1 MTISELEMR
10 EEEEEEGEKVVIPCI
25 HHKTASQGL
34 AQLVVTEEIEE
45 VLIYYLDNVRKKIV
59 LAEKICKD
67 KFFLSFNGG
76 MYTQVYRRLKE
87 GLSVGNLHPPVP
99 SHYRVLVL
107 CEAQRYLPE
116 KEQRNVVKHLSH
128 SMQTS
133 EKYYEFMSTRDTTA
147 AYSSIENLSVKR
159 KWPKNVIT

>member
-1 MTISELEMR
+1 
-10 EEEEEEGEKVVIPCI
+10 VIPCI

-34 AQLVVTEEIEE
+34 TQLVVTEEIEDM
-45 VLIYYLDNVRKKIV
+45 LIYYLNNVRMKIV
-59 LAEKICKD
+59 PAEEICKD
-67 KFFLSFNGG
+67 KFFLAFNGG

-107 CEAQRYLPE
+107 CEAQRYLSE
-116 KEQRNVVKHLSH
+116 KEQRNVVKHLSY